1 MNPQDL
7 RASEMQKRRVDDD
20 DDEDSEEELDFKEFL
35 VEIEVCIKES
45 YANLKIEKEEMKGK
59 EMKKVVKKEP
69 YRVISK
75 HIQIV
80 DIPGI
85 EDGQHAVPIKAY
97 IEQNKERII
106 PVVLINLT
114 SGAFHELV

>member
-80 DIPGI
+80 DIETYLHG
-85 EDGQHAVPIKAY
+85 EDSKIKT
-97 IEQNKERII
+97 ENEN
-106 PVVLINLT
+106 INLPLHVRFT
-114 SGAFHELV
+114 E